1 MPDQLADVKRRGLEV
16 RLAAVQEEY
25 AAVNDQIS
33 CTLSDADGLKL
44 RRQAKALEHEMSNLE
59 QELAAI
65 VESQRAASSPGQTF
79 GVTDR
84 TDLSRRTREALADCY
99 LDRATAEV
107 LAATSGLSLVKI
119 DLSGAPIVFWQ
130 RVLEEA
136 EREGRVMALLDEA
149 IAWAPGRLDLRTLRE
164 EYRQWQETSQ
174 QTPDAPAPAA
184 GPAVPQAP
192 AADWDVFIS
201 HAWEDKEAIARPLAK
216 ALEAKGLR
224 VWFDE
229 FTLSVGDRLRRSID
243 KGLACCKYGIVI
255 LSPTFFAKEWP
266 QKELDGL
273 IQRENKGE
281 KVILPVWHNIS
292 AGQIAGYSPSLA
304 DRIGVR
310 SDVGL
315 ERVVAEL
322 LRGMGISTAAPKV
335 APIPA
340 LSGDLQIIGSPI
352 HLELVRIPAGEF
364 LMGSDPQLD
373 QSAVAN
379 EQPQHRVN
387 LAEYYIG
394 KYPITVAQYADFAGA
409 VGRKV
414 SEAPGRADHPV
425 TEVSWD
431 DAVAFCRWLS
441 ERSGRAF
448 RLPSEAEW
456 EKAARGTDGWIYPWG
471 NQKPDGTLCNYGVLR
486 GATTPVSRYP
496 AGASPYGAL
505 DMAGNVWEWTSSLF
519 KPYPY
524 RAEDGR
530 EDQKVREARVLR
542 GGAFYDDARNVRCAC
557 RYRNLPDGRNWDL
570 GFRVVES
577 PHHS

>member
-1 MPDQLADVKRRGLEV
+1 MTQRHDLIRR
-16 RLAAVQEEY
+16 
-25 AAVNDQIS
+25 
-33 CTLSDADGLKL
+33 
-44 RRQAKALEHEMSNLE
+44 M
-59 QELAAI
+59 
-65 VESQRAASSPGQTF
+65 
-79 GVTDR
+79 
-84 TDLSRRTREALADCY
+84 REALADCFPDR
-99 LDRATAEV
+99 DRARMIAFDV
-107 LAATSGLSLVKI
+107 GLSLAQI
-119 DLSGAPIVFWQ
+119 DFSGAPAEFWQ
-130 RVLEEA
+130 RILDEA
-136 EREGRVMALLDEA
+136 ERQGRVEALLELA
-149 IAWAPGRLDLRTLRE
+149 
-164 EYRQWQETSQ
+164 S
-174 QTPDAPAPAA
+174 
-184 GPAVPQAP
+184 VQAP
-192 AADWDVFIS
+192 ARSDLTDMRVEYQQWRETSKRAPEPIALAAAPTTPQELPADWDVFIS
-201 HAWEDKEAIARPLAK
+201 HAWEDKEAIARPLAQ

-281 KVILPVWHNIS
+281 KVILPVWHNIN
-292 AGQIAGYSPSLA
+292 AEQIAGFSPSLA

-335 APIPA
+335 APIPTP
-340 LSGDLQIIGSPI
+340 SGDLRVIESPI
-352 HLELVRIPAGEF
+352 HLELVRVPAGEF
-364 LMGSDPQLD
+364 LMGSDPSVDKNASQD
-373 QSAVAN
+373 

-394 KYPITVAQYADFAGA
+394 KYPVTVAQYADFARA

-414 SEAPGRADHPV
+414 SEAPGKADYPV

-441 ERSGRAF
+441 ERSGQVF
-448 RLPSEAEW
+448 RLPREAEW
-456 EKAARGTDGWIYPWG
+456 EKAARGTDGRIYPWG
-471 NQKPDGTLCNYGVLR
+471 NQEPDETLCNYGVLR
-486 GATTPVSRYP
+486 GATTSVGKYP

-524 RAEDGR
+524 RVADGR
-530 EDQKVREARVLR
+530 EDQKTGGWTRVLR
-542 GGAFYDDARNVRCAC
+542 GGAFDSNARNVRCAS
-557 RYRNLPDGRNWDL
+557 RWGDPYVRFGYF
-570 GFRVVES
+570 GFRVVGS
-577 PHHS
+577 FHHS